1 MDDPGDS
8 ADLTT
13 TLAWLRSPAGAALL
27 HQLAAQPLRDRDL
40 LATVSHLRQHYPLP
54 YARAAVEQTLLRQRA
69 HGKIAHADQLFF
81 IRAALEQ
88 ASSAPVAA
96 YRARLLPPAS
106 HIADMGCGIGGDSLV
121 CAAHGHTVTAYD
133 HDHDRLCV
141 ARANAAILGVAAQ
154 VTFVHADVRRTPPP
168 AAATV
173 VYCDPA
179 RRDGLRRHFTLAAA
193 SPPLPH
199 VLAWLVQHPALLV
212 KLSPGIDRAEL
223 DAVLQAA
230 GNPPVSCEFV
240 ALNGDLKECLL
251 RCGTLAEATPRATLL
266 HTAPAV
272 PNAPASYAATVHSMT
287 ATPAPTPPTSAPLA
301 YLYEPDPAVI
311 RAGLVA
317 QLAASLGAAQLDPQ
331 IAYLTATH
339 AQPTPFARVW
349 RIREWLPFQRKRL
362 RARLRALDAGEVTV
376 KKRGS
381 PLDTDAL
388 ARELRG
394 TGSTPLVVVLTHV
407 EGTPAALVCDPPG
420 VASR

>member
-1 MDDPGDS
+1 MDNPGDP
-8 ADLTT
+8 ADLPT
-13 TLAWLRSPAGAALL
+13 TLAWLRSPDGAALL
-27 HQLAAQPLRDRDL
+27 HRLAAQPLRDRDL

-106 HIADMGCGIGGDSLV
+106 HLADMGCGIGGDALV
-121 CAAHGHTVTAYD
+121 AAAHGHTVTAYD
-133 HDHDRLCV
+133 NDPARLTV
-141 ARANAAILGVAAQ
+141 ARANADILGLRER
-154 VTFVHADVRRTPPP
+154 VTFAHADVLTTPPP

-179 RRDGLRRHFTLAAA
+179 RRDGMRRHFTLAAY
-193 SPPLPH
+193 SPPLAH
-199 VLAWLVQHPALLV
+199 VLAWLAQHPALLV
-212 KLSPGIDRAEL
+212 KLSPGVDRAEL
-223 DAVLQAA
+223 DAVLAAA
-230 GNPPVSCEFV
+230 GNPPVSCEFI

-266 HTAPAV
+266 HTVTAPH
-272 PNAPASYAATVHSMT
+272 APASYAATVHSMT
-287 ATPAPTPPTSAPLA
+287 ATPAPAAPVSVPLA
-301 YLYEPDPAVI
+301 YLYEPDPAI
-311 RAGLVA
+311 MRAGLVA
-317 QLAASLGAAQLDPQ
+317 QLAASLGAAQLDAQ
-331 IAYLTATH
+331 IAYLTAAH

-394 TGSTPLVVVLTHV
+394 TGGTSLVVVLTQV
-407 EGTPAALVCDPPG
+407 QGTPAAILCDPPG
-420 VASR
+420 ASSL